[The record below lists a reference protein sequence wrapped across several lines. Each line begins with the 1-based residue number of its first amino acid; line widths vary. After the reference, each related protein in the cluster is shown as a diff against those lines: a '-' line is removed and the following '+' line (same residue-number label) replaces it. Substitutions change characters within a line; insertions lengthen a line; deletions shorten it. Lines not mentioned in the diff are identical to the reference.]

1 MIKVTYIEHDGTSRE
16 LDVEEG
22 VTLRDAA
29 LDGLVPGIDGDCG
42 GMCACA
48 TCHVYIEPKWLN
60 KLAPVSGNED
70 AMLGI
75 ADNRQ
80 ENSRLC
86 CQLIASPELDGIIVH
101 TPVGQH

>member
-1 MIKVTYIEHDGTSRE
+1 MIKVTYIEDNGTSRD

-29 LDGLVPGIDGDCG
+29 LDALVPGIDGDCG

-48 TCHVYIEPKWLN
+48 TCHVYIEDKWLD
-60 KLAPVSGNED
+60 KLGPVSENED
-70 AMLGI
+70 AMLDI
-75 ADNRQ
+75 ADNRK

-86 CQLIASPELDGIIVH
+86 CQLIASTELDGIIVH
-101 TPVGQH
+101 TPEGQH